1 MNRIVMMAS
10 VFCLMLCVTACDN
23 KKAQDAMQSAK
34 DATSSA
40 AGALGDMM
48 AKGKDA
54 VAKAAESHGIDTDK
68 IIAEFKT
75 KASSLSGD
83 AKAKVEEGIK
93 NLEVDRGALKQ
104 KIEAMMASGGDGWK
118 AMVKEIDAIIAKMKT
133 AIADIKAKIG

>member
-10 VFCLMLCVTACDN
+10 LFCLILCVTACDN

-68 IIAEFKT
+68 IIADFKT

-93 NLEVDRGALKQ
+93 SLEVDRGVGIGSKPLAVKACPFGL
-104 KIEAMMASGGDGWK
+104 MAEGATGNLPPGWK
-118 AMVKEIDAIIAKMKT
+118 D
-133 AIADIKAKIG
+133 